1 MRYRIGLVIQA
12 VLLLI
17 TGIAP
22 GRAAAAGQGA
32 ATIPLDEQL
41 SAQYT
46 LVKLGTDSGGTS
58 VLEPGTVLEI
68 EKAGVLS
75 LPPAANT
82 FCSSKHQ
89 DGSIHAPNR
98 FCTTL
103 LKTKSSYFE
112 VGQKVYPSKLTVDL
126 KKERVLFGVVACD
139 SCNGTNPPTF
149 YKAEVIFQFRKGY
162 LQHASASEIE
172 DTLGEVF
179 AIDNGNGNG
188 DQSQGGQA
196 QAGQSSQSS
205 QAQPATSA
213 APSDPQSI
221 RLGETPDQVKA
232 TLGPPEKIADLGTK
246 KIYVYKDMKITFV
259 HDKVSDVE

>member
-1 MRYRIGLVIQA
+1 MRLRIGLVIQA
-12 VLLLI
+12 VILI
-17 TGIAP
+17 IVGIAP
-22 GRAAAAGQGA
+22 GRSAAAQGA

-46 LVKLGTDSGGTS
+46 LVKLGTDASGTS
-58 VLEPGTVLEI
+58 VLEPGTVLDV

-82 FCSSKHQ
+82 FCSSKYQ
-89 DGSIHAPNR
+89 DGSIHSPNR

-103 LKTKSSYFE
+103 LKTKSSYFQ
-112 VGQKVYPSKLTVDL
+112 VGEKVYPSKITVDL

-162 LQHASASEIE
+162 LQHASATEIE
-172 DTLGEVF
+172 NAIGEVF

-188 DQSQGGQA
+188 DQVQGGQA
-196 QAGQSSQSS
+196 QPDEPSQSS
-205 QAQPATSA
+205 QAQATSSP

-232 TLGPPEKIADLGTK
+232 TLGPPEKIADLGSK
-246 KIYVYKDMKITFV
+246 KIYVYKDLKVTFM
-259 HDKVSDVE
+259 HGKVSDVQ